1 MAQYKYTY
9 EGKDYMSEWALRR
22 AMPYVS
28 LPKVLT
34 DEILERYGIV
44 KSEIPTPTTDVATA
58 RRTALNRLEQTFNAY
73 SESKD
78 SYITSSLGFKANCR
92 YRAFMDVS
100 GLVLQAKNA
109 DELAKQAYELAKQAY
124 EQAKTEAQA
133 QAEGEAKTE
142 AEAPTPP
149 EPQTVTFM
157 DFDDTPHNLTAEQLE
172 TLALEISQNGT
183 RAYGVKWAYRT
194 ALESAETVEEI
205 TEIAI
210 GGFDFRPDDQKP
222 KARTLAQKARSTKK
236 STSKTT
242 TSAA

>member
-9 EGKDYMSEWALRR
+9 EGQDYMSEWALRR

-28 LPKVLT
+28 LPRELS

-44 KSEIPTPTTDVATA
+44 KSEIPTPTTDVTMA
-58 RRTALNRLEQTFNAY
+58 RRTALNRLEQTFNEY
-73 SESKD
+73 SDSKD

-109 DELAKQAYELAKQAY
+109 DELAKQAYEQ
-124 EQAKTEAQA
+124 AQA
-133 QAEGEAKTE
+133 QAEEG
-142 AEAPTPP
+142 EAPTAP

-157 DFDDTPHNLTAEQLE
+157 DFDNTPHDLTAEQLE
-172 TLALEISQNGT
+172 TLALEISQNGS

-194 ALESAETVEEI
+194 ALESAETVEDI
-205 TEIAI
+205 TAI
-210 GGFDFRPDDQKP
+210 VGGDFDFRPDDQNP
-222 KARTLAQKARSTKK
+222 RATTLAQKTRTTKK
-236 STSKTT
+236 STTKTT
-242 TSAA
+242 A

>member
-9 EGKDYMSEWALRR
+9 QEKDYMSEWALRR

-44 KSEIPTPTTDVATA
+44 KTEIPTPTIDVATA
-58 RRTALNRLEQTFNAY
+58 RKTALSRLEQTFNTY
-73 SESKD
+73 SDSKD

-109 DELAKQAYELAKQAY
+109 DEVAKAAY
-124 EQAKTEAQA
+124 EQAVA
-133 QAEGEAKTE
+133 QAEEGEPPIA
-142 AEAPTPP
+142 P

-157 DFDDTPHNLTAEQLE
+157 DFDDTPHDLTAEQLE

-194 ALESAETVEEI
+194 ALESAESIEDI
-205 TEIAI
+205 TEIAM

-222 KARTLAQKARSTKK
+222 KSRALARKARSTKK
-236 STSKTT
+236 STSKTA
-242 TSAA
+242 SA

>member
-9 EGKDYMSEWALRR
+9 EGQDYMSEWALRR

-28 LPKVLT
+28 LPRELT

-44 KSEIPTPTTDVATA
+44 KSEIPTPTTDVTMA
-58 RRTALNRLEQTFNAY
+58 RKTALNRLEQTFNEY
-73 SESKD
+73 SDSKD

-109 DELAKQAYELAKQAY
+109 DELAKQAYEQ
-124 EQAKTEAQA
+124 AQA
-133 QAEGEAKTE
+133 QAEDGEV
-142 AEAPTPP
+142 PTAP

-157 DFDDTPHNLTAEQLE
+157 DFDNTPHDLTAEQLE
-172 TLALEISQNGT
+172 TLALEISQNGS

-194 ALESAETVEEI
+194 ALESAETVEDI
-205 TEIAI
+205 TAI
-210 GGFDFRPDDQKP
+210 VGGDFDFRPDDQNP
-222 KARTLAQKARSTKK
+222 RATTLAQKARTTKK
-236 STSKTT
+236 STTKAT
-242 TSAA
+242 A

>member
-9 EGKDYMSEWALRR
+9 EGQDYMSEWALRR

-28 LPKVLT
+28 LPRELT

-44 KSEIPTPTTDVATA
+44 KSEIPTPTTDVAMA
-58 RRTALNRLEQTFNAY
+58 RKTALNRLEHTFNEY
-73 SESKD
+73 SDSKD

-109 DELAKQAYELAKQAY
+109 DELAKQAYEQA
-124 EQAKTEAQA
+124 QSEAQA
-133 QAEGEAKTE
+133 EDGEATE
-142 AEAPTPP
+142 VPTAP

-157 DFDDTPHNLTAEQLE
+157 DFDNTPHDLTAEQLE
-172 TLALEISQNGT
+172 TLALEISQNGS

-194 ALESAETVEEI
+194 ALESAETVEDI
-205 TEIAI
+205 TAI
-210 GGFDFRPDDQKP
+210 VGGDFDFRPDDQNP
-222 KARTLAQKARSTKK
+222 RATTLAQKTRTTKK
-236 STSKTT
+236 STTKAT
-242 TSAA
+242 A

>member
-9 EGKDYMSEWALRR
+9 QEKDYMSEWALRR

-28 LPKVLT
+28 LPTVLT
-34 DEILERYGIV
+34 DEILQRYGIV
-44 KSEIPTPTTDVATA
+44 KTEIQTPTVDVATA
-58 RRTALNRLEQTFNAY
+58 RKTALNRLEQTFNTY
-73 SESKD
+73 SDSKD

-109 DELAKQAYELAKQAY
+109 DEVAKAAY
-124 EQAKTEAQA
+124 EQAVA
-133 QAEGEAKTE
+133 QAEEGEAGE
-142 AEAPTPP
+142 VPTAP

-183 RAYGVKWAYRT
+183 RAYGVKWAYRS
-194 ALESAETVEEI
+194 ALESAESVEDI
-205 TEIAI
+205 TDIVM

-222 KARTLAQKARSTKK
+222 KSRTLSRKARRTKK
-236 STSKTT
+236 STSTT
-242 TSAA
+242 TTA

>member
-9 EGKDYMSEWALRR
+9 EGQDYMSEWALRR

-44 KSEIPTPTTDVATA
+44 KTEIPTPTTDVTMA
-58 RRTALNRLEQTFNAY
+58 RRTALSRLEQTFNDY
-73 SESKD
+73 SDSKD

-109 DELAKQAYELAKQAY
+109 DEVAKQAY
-124 EQAKTEAQA
+124 EQAQA
-133 QAEGEAKTE
+133 QAEDGEATE
-142 AEAPTPP
+142 VPTAP
-149 EPQTVTFM
+149 EPQTVMFM
-157 DFDDTPHNLTAEQLE
+157 DFDDTPHDLTAEQLE
-172 TLALEISQNGT
+172 TLALEISQNGS

-205 TEIAI
+205 EQIVS
-210 GGFDFRPDDQKP
+210 GDFDFRPDDQNP
-222 KARTLAQKARSTKK
+222 RARTLAQKARSTKK
-236 STSKTT
+236 RTTKTAT
-242 TSAA
+242 A